1 MHTKTIGGLNIFQ
14 AAAQCSIPGG
24 NVVAG
29 NHWVNTEYSIA
40 KLTMERFATM
50 FGKYVGANVTAI
62 RAINACGPG
71 QSVAAP

>member
-1 MHTKTIGGLNIFQ
+1 LNIFQ

-40 KLTMERFATM
+40 KPTMERFATM
-50 FGKYVGANVTAI
+50 FSKYIG
-62 RAINACGPG
+62 G
-71 QSVAAP
+71 